1 MSFATLPE
9 YAVPRSVRTKRELL
23 TDAAAL
29 QRRLN
34 DAMAAFNSMP
44 TMPTGAPN
52 DGMHGMQA
60 GSGQH
65 ELDMPHFD
73 QSINFDEALLYGSES
88 PAGESPPL
96 NYVCTC

>member
-1 MSFATLPE
+1 M
-9 YAVPRSVRTKRELL
+9 RTKRGLL

-60 GSGQH
+60 GNGQH
-65 ELDMPHFD
+65 ELDLPHFD

-88 PAGESPPL
+88 RAGELPL
-96 NYVCTC
+96 DCVCTD